1 MIFVLLR
8 GLMRDR
14 RHWYG
19 FTQRL
24 AATGVQ
30 VITPDLPGNGTLAE
44 INSPLNISAYAN
56 YVWAQIDEVLNAGA
70 TREVLE
76 PVCLV
81 GLSMGGMLALEM
93 AKHKPERVQR
103 VVLINSSAANLSP
116 WYRRFQLSALIK
128 SAWGT
133 GRRWLN
139 GELSGVS
146 LVEATVIQFTS
157 ECRGD
162 DIKLIRDWSH
172 YRQLGH
178 TWVLNGFRQLVAC
191 ALFDAPVI
199 DHGFVKG
206 QVKGQESVPVNVPVT
221 VIVAKRDRLAHPSC
235 GQALAH
241 FYHTQAI
248 YLDDCGHDASLDKPE
263 PLLRILLD
271 MAR

>member
-1 MIFVLLR
+1 MTFVLLR

-19 FTQRL
+19 FAQRL
-24 AATGVQ
+24 AAAGVR

-44 INSPLNISAYAN
+44 MNSPLSISAYAD
-56 YVWAQIDEVLNAGA
+56 YVWAQIDEVLSEGA

-93 AKHKPERVQR
+93 AKNKPNRVLR

-116 WYRRFQLSALIK
+116 WYRRFQLSSLVK

-139 GELSGVS
+139 GELPGVS
-146 LVEATVIQFTS
+146 LIEATVIQLTS

-162 DIKLIRDWSH
+162 DFKLIQDWSH
-172 YRQLGH
+172 YRQQGH
-178 TWVLNGFRQLVAC
+178 TSLFNGLRQLVAC
-191 ALFDAPVI
+191 ASFDAPVI
-199 DHGFVKG
+199 DHHPANA
-206 QVKGQESVPVNVPVT
+206 PVNVPVNGPVNGPVN
-221 VIVAKRDRLAHPSC
+221 VIVANRDRLAHPSC
-235 GQALAH
+235 GEALAH
-241 FYHTQAI
+241 FYHTQVI

-263 PLLRILLD
+263 PLLRLLLG
-271 MAR
+271 MVR

>member
-1 MIFVLLR
+1 MTFVLLR

-19 FTQRL
+19 FAQRL
-24 AATGVQ
+24 AAAGVR

-44 INSPLNISAYAN
+44 MNSPLSISAYAD
-56 YVWAQIDEVLNAGA
+56 YVWAQIDEVLSEGA

-93 AKHKPERVQR
+93 AKNKPNRVLQ

-116 WYRRFQLSALIK
+116 WYRRFQLGSLVK
-128 SAWGT
+128 SAWET

-139 GELSGVS
+139 GELPGVS
-146 LVEATVIQFTS
+146 LIEATVIQLTS

-162 DIKLIRDWSH
+162 DFKLIQDWSH
-172 YRQLGH
+172 YRQQGH
-178 TWVLNGFRQLVAC
+178 TSLFNGLRQLVAC
-191 ALFDAPVI
+191 ASFDAPVI
-199 DHGFVKG
+199 DYL
-206 QVKGQESVPVNVPVT
+206 PVNVPVN
-221 VIVAKRDRLAHPSC
+221 VIVANRDRLAHPSC

-241 FYHTQAI
+241 FYQTQVI

-263 PLLRILLD
+263 PLLRLLLG
-271 MAR
+271 MVR